1 VVSPRRR
8 ESGYALLTSLLVLFL
23 VSVSLAL
30 LGAALHLRM
39 KLVQHE
45 VVGVHLVALADGV
58 LAETLGHLYADPGFA
73 GVAEHPLGRGKVKS
87 RVESLGGGLYRVWG
101 TATQAGRA
109 RDVYAEVSRTVRVR
123 EVMTS
128 EGVKKRPEVRV
139 EVTRWRRVTGS
150 GAGGDEGRGGFE

>member
-1 VVSPRRR
+1 MSRRR
-8 ESGYALLTSLLVLFL
+8 HESGYALLTSLLVLFL

-30 LGAALHLRM
+30 LGASLHLRM

-45 VVGVHLVALADGV
+45 AVGVQLVALSDGV

-87 RVESLGGGLYRVWG
+87 RVQSLGGGRYRVWG
-101 TATQAGRA
+101 TATQAGKV

-123 EVMTS
+123 EVTTG
-128 EGVKKRPEVRV
+128 EGVKKRPEIRV
-139 EVTRWRRVTGS
+139 EVTRWERVVGS
-150 GAGGDEGRGGFE
+150 EAGAGDGRGGFR